1 MASADIVNA
10 INAIYDNQ
18 LGRAA
23 DPAGLAYYANE
34 VASGNKTIEQV
45 NAEINRSSEGAAYDK
60 QTVENLYQQG
70 LGRQADAGGLN
81 YWVGQ
86 LQSGN
91 VAPEG
96 VARVFY
102 ETAIGKGGEST
113 EAGRQAAARGL
124 LDIATEQQLGKDISA
139 ADRNFVASY
148 TDKLLNQG
156 ATLDQ
161 IAKEL
166 NRSTEGVNFDTQAI
180 SAIYRQQFG
189 RDAEQEGYQYYMSRL
204 QNEGLTPAQAKAA
217 IMGGAAGRDVAAMAS
232 RAEASL
238 TAQNPYRNLIESNV
252 FEADPYGGRFYTRS
266 PYDLGTNAV
275 NVSTLADGTKVQWN
289 APITQNAK
297 VTGYDA
303 AGNFTVREGQPT
315 INAGEVNAAIKRAVA
330 AGTLTD
336 AQATEIATRIRDSVS
351 GAKDASEAAKT
362 LNNFYGILDDYTTK
376 VAIDPMYGIQT
387 GQGSTADIAMKNY
400 QNLSNLIAT
409 NERMPSIPQ
418 IASQV
423 ITDARGTGPSMEDYK
438 GPVRAGQLPTS
449 YTDFLR
455 INPMTGKVE
464 QATGG
469 TFAGGD
475 ITGPRPFYSYNTVDT
490 TGNVVT
496 PQNYQNTV
504 LGLSTLM
511 QRPTYAPVTFTGPGT
526 AGVPAAGTSSI
537 PAALKTY
544 QDLALLQ
551 GAAPGA
557 PTVLGIPDY
566 APYSGVPVNPVTGQP
581 MVETAR
587 PAVNV
592 SPVGLGAREITTN
605 IASTNAP
612 GMRGGGLAGL
622 AQRLEDKGRDGDTE
636 LVHMTKDEVA
646 GLHSLARSMGGQLTR
661 NPYTGLYEA
670 NFLSDIWKKAV
681 IRPTKKIFQAL
692 GPIGTIIAAHY
703 GGPIGVGIAEGFKSK
718 DKSFDFQR
726 GLKSAAAAYVGREL
740 LSFVPTTPGAPAP
753 ITDASIYGPGTS
765 AAGSMPTIT
774 PPVVVPPPGP
784 AAPVGDV
791 GFNIA
796 NRPPGYTPGAPE
808 TFKPTPVLDTV
819 VGGAK
824 AFGIDTP
831 YKALT
836 AGVMGTSLVQ
846 GQIEREKFKDEQER
860 LAAEEEE
867 RNRRF
872 RELGLANVQANP
884 YRLIAEGGYIDDNPV
899 SDMAAGG
906 LKEGSF
912 IVPADVVAHLGNG
925 SSEAGLK
932 TLAKKYGARP
942 IKGPGDGMSDSIP
955 TTIEGRQRARVAD
968 GEAIISP
975 AVTAKVGPKQLY
987 SMLDKVRKARTGTTK
1002 QGKQINPMRYLPA

>member
-1 MASADIVNA
+1 MATADIVNA
-10 INAIYDNQ
+10 ISSIYQDQ
-18 LGRAA
+18 LGRAP

-34 VASGNKTIEQV
+34 IAAGNKTIDQV
-45 NAEINRSSEGAAYDK
+45 NAEINRSSEGAAYDT
-60 QTVENLYQQG
+60 QTVRNLYSEG
-70 LGRQADAGGLN
+70 LGREADAGGLS
-81 YWVGQ
+81 YWVNQ

-102 ETAIGKGGEST
+102 ETAIGSGGEST

-166 NRSTEGVNFDTQAI
+166 NQSTEGVNFDTQAI

-217 IMGGAAGRDVAAMAS
+217 IMGGAAGSDVAAMAS

-238 TAQNPYRNLIESNV
+238 TAQNPYRNLIETNV
-252 FEADPYGGRFYTRS
+252 FEADPYGGRFYTKS
-266 PYDLGTNAV
+266 PYDLGEDAV
-275 NVSTLADGTKVQWN
+275 NVSTLADGTRVQWN

-303 AGNFTVREGQPT
+303 AGNFTVKEGQPT

-336 AQATEIATRIRDSVS
+336 TQATEIATRIRDSVS

-376 VAIDPMYGIQT
+376 VAIDPLYGIQT

-438 GPVRAGQLPTS
+438 GPVKAGQLPTS

-464 QATGG
+464 QVTGG

-475 ITGPRPFYSYNTVDT
+475 ITGQRPFYSYNTVDT

-496 PQNYQNTV
+496 PQNYQNAV

-511 QRPTYAPVTFTGPGT
+511 QRPTYKPVTFAESGAPGAPGT
-526 AGVPAAGTSSI
+526 PGGAGVVPLT
-537 PAALKTY
+537 TY
-544 QDLALLQ
+544 EDLPLLE

-557 PTVLGIPDY
+557 PTVLGVPRYD
-566 APYSGVPVNPVTGQP
+566 PYSGVPVNPVTGQP

-592 SPVGLGAREITTN
+592 SPAGLGAKDITSM

-612 GMRGGGLAGL
+612 GMRGGGLASLQARNYDPDDDVYNYGIGGFLKKVFRPVAKILPFIAPFIPTLSAFSPLISGIAGGL
-622 AQRLEDKGRDGDTE
+622 AGGKGFDLKR
-636 LVHMTKDEVA
+636 
-646 GLHSLARSMGGQLTR
+646 GLMSGLTAYGIGQLAQGAGAAGSQLT
-661 NPYTGLYEA
+661 P
-670 NFLSDIWKKAV
+670 
-681 IRPTKKIFQAL
+681 
-692 GPIGTIIAAHY
+692 GPGTTLEFSPSNAAS
-703 GGPIGVGIAEGFKSK
+703 AATS
-718 DKSFDFQR
+718 
-726 GLKSAAAAYVGREL
+726 SAAAAVTPPNVPQFKTALPAGSTIGDYAKATLGNVEAATRGAGQALIPGPAGSAARSMIGQ
-740 LSFVPTTPGAPAP
+740 SF
-753 ITDASIYGPGTS
+753 GPGT
-765 AAGSMPTIT
+765 AATTYTGVTGM
-774 PPVVVPPPGP
+774 
-784 AAPVGDV
+784 AA
-791 GFNIA
+791 
-796 NRPPGYTPGAPE
+796 
-808 TFKPTPVLDTV
+808 LDE
-819 VGGAK
+819 A
-824 AFGIDTP
+824 
-831 YKALT
+831 
-836 AGVMGTSLVQ
+836 
-846 GQIEREKFKDEQER
+846 EKFKQQQ
-860 LAAEEEE
+860 LALENEEEE
-867 RNRRF
+867 RRNRF
-872 RELGLANVQANP
+872 RDLAFANMQANP

-912 IVPADVVAHLGNG
+912 IVPADVVAHIGNG

-932 TLAKKYGARP
+932 MLAKKYGATP

-955 TTIEGRQRARVAD
+955 TTIEGKQRARVAD

-975 AVTAKVGPKQLY
+975 AMTAKVGPKQLY